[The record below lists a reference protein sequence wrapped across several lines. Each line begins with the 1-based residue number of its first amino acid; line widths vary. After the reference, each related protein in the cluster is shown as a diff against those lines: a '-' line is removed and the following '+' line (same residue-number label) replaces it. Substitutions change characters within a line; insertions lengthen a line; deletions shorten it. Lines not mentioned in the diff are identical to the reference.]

1 MNRLPFEYNLFL
13 NPFYFY
19 TPESNNKTI
28 QDWLDQKIFAKPQRL
43 GITNILFPLEKGVY
57 FDNREALYINGWT
70 GVHFLSGFIA
80 GWLYL
85 RYIRDRTNRHTLK
98 DNYYWNLFLLHTLWE
113 LWQVFIGMAKPWK
126 LEGGSNLIDSI
137 IDTGAFMLGAYLAA
151 KTKNTIKTNQP

>member
-1 MNRLPFEYNLFL
+1 MPTIDDILYRSGDVFLPE
-13 NPFYFY
+13 PVR
-19 TPESNNKTI
+19 KT
-28 QDWLDQKIFAKPQRL
+28 
-43 GITNILFPLEKGVY
+43 LEKGVY
-57 FDNREALYINGWT
+57 FDNRESLYINGWT
-70 GVHFLSGFIA
+70 GIHFLSGFIA

-85 RYIRDRTNRHTLK
+85 RYIRDRTNRPTLK

>member
-1 MNRLPFEYNLFL
+1 MPTIDDILYRSGDVFLPE
-13 NPFYFY
+13 PVR
-19 TPESNNKTI
+19 KT
-28 QDWLDQKIFAKPQRL
+28 
-43 GITNILFPLEKGVY
+43 LEKGVY

-85 RYIRDRTNRHTLK
+85 RYIRDRPTLK

-126 LEGGSNLIDSI
+126 LEGASNLIDSI
-137 IDTGAFMLGAYLAA
+137 VDTVAFMLGTYLAA
-151 KTKNTIKTNQP
+151 KTKNTIKTNQS